1 MLKTHYLVALFRKN
15 ASRSN
20 KNRIQIPDA
29 ATGAA
34 AFALTMYGLR
44 PAFDL
49 HGSNG
54 IQFAAAH
61 SKTGAFTKRT
71 RILLDPWAY

>member
-15 ASRSN
+15 TSRSN

-34 AFALTMYGLR
+34 GLALTMYGLR
-44 PAFDL
+44 LSLLIFIGATE
-49 HGSNG
+49 SNSPQL
-54 IQFAAAH
+54 IPKLAH
-61 SKTGAFTKRT
+61 LRSD
-71 RILLDPWAY
+71 RILLDP

>member
-29 ATGAA
+29 GGPARLRLVGP
-34 AFALTMYGLR
+34 MYGLR
-44 PAFDL
+44 PRF
-49 HGSNG
+49 
-54 IQFAAAH
+54 
-61 SKTGAFTKRT
+61 
-71 RILLDPWAY
+71 

>member
-34 AFALTMYGLR
+34 GFALTMYGLR
-44 PAFDL
+44 PRF
-49 HGSNG
+49 
-54 IQFAAAH
+54 
-61 SKTGAFTKRT
+61 
-71 RILLDPWAY
+71 

>member
-1 MLKTHYLVALFRKN
+1 MPIWARFLTFENQMHVENTYLVALFRKN

-44 PAFDL
+44 PRF
-49 HGSNG
+49 
-54 IQFAAAH
+54 
-61 SKTGAFTKRT
+61 
-71 RILLDPWAY
+71 